1 VVLLEDVRLSAQQFG
16 HVQQQVAEI
25 GSVQGAQACLVGGIQ
40 VAGTAAG
47 EIDVLR
53 PG

>member
-25 GSVQGAQACLVGGIQ
+25 GGVQRAQACLVGGIR
-40 VAGTAAG
+40 VAGTPTG
-47 EIDVLR
+47 EIDVLG